1 MPRRR
6 SSALLLGLSLPSLL
20 SLDRSG
26 SLFVGWSGAPGR
38 AERTSEKRAE
48 LASKAT
54 KQLWDS
60 AWDALI
66 PAGADGSSISNPEL
80 LRLVKESIDETYFD
94 DDGLRQLPKV
104 EDLPGGKSFFERMNE
119 TFWAYGP
126 VVVAPLGPL
135 RTVSISDPGMVKYI
149 LSQRELF
156 GKGFLSAVGQD
167 IFGKALITAS
177 DRELWQSRRAAT
189 SAGFHAQWLR
199 SLSEDFVH
207 CTTQAMRLLDDRV
220 RYGEVV
226 DMESFFLNLA
236 LDTVGR
242 TIFGYDFQ
250 ASEQP
255 PNSPQSP
262 IVRAVYR
269 VLKET
274 EYRQANLANLL
285 FMGAPDTLV
294 DVAAPSVAEYRQSLR
309 SIDAVLDDVIGA
321 ALLEQRLTDEPELRR
336 RSGGTLLQ
344 FIVDLRGNQ
353 ANREQLQDDLR
364 TLLIAGHETVASTLT
379 WAIYEL
385 AKTPEV
391 MAKAKREVKRVLG
404 GRSSPTYQDVK
415 DLKYIRLV
423 LTETLRLFPA
433 PPVLARSPLQSVT
446 LPARNGSN
454 VTLKRGSLLLL
465 QLAQLHRHPGV
476 YERPDEFWPERW
488 AQAFNAT
495 GMYDAGGWRGYDP
508 VRVTGLYPTAV
519 ATDYAFVGFGGGE
532 FQCIGDQFAMIEST
546 IILAMLLERYDFK
559 LVFDDLETI
568 GLDMAA
574 TIHTKRG
581 LFMRVSALG
590 PRQRGAM

>member
-6 SSALLLGLSLPSLL
+6 SHALLLGLSLPSLL
-20 SLDRSG
+20 SLGRLG
-26 SLFVGWSGAPGR
+26 SLFVGWSGARGR
-38 AERTSEKRAE
+38 AEQSAEKRAE

-60 AWDALI
+60 AWDALV
-66 PAGADGSSISNPEL
+66 PSGADGSSISNPEL

-94 DDGLRQLPKV
+94 DDGLRQLPRV
-104 EDLPGGKSFFERMNE
+104 EGLPGGKSFFERMNE

-135 RTVSISDPGMVKYI
+135 RTISISDPGMVKYI

-167 IFGKALITAS
+167 IFGKALITAA

-309 SIDAVLDDVIGA
+309 SIDAVLDDLIGA
-321 ALLEQRLTDEPELRR
+321 ALLEQRLTDEAELRR

-391 MAKAKREVKRVLG
+391 MAKAKREVERVLG
-404 GRSSPTYQDVK
+404 GRSAPTYQDVK

-433 PPVLARSPLQSVT
+433 PPVLARSPLQAVT
-446 LPARNGSN
+446 LPATNGSN

-476 YERPDEFWPERW
+476 YERPDEFRPERW
-488 AQAFNAT
+488 EQAFNST
-495 GMYDAGGWRGYDP
+495 GMCDAGGWRGYDP

-546 IILAMLLERYDFK
+546 IILAMLLQRYDFK
-559 LVFDDLETI
+559 LVFEDLESI

-581 LFMRVSALG
+581 LLMRVSAVG